1 MLNFWPFNIRAKRLE
16 RMRAEQRRYEEE
28 NRRKREETQDRII
41 NRQRKVIKHHR
52 EQRALRDQQQLHKDC
67 AGHDARYSQNPAQAM
82 GSILVSEPVMSDSS
96 RSCGA
101 SSSYGGGSSDFG
113 SSSSSSSSS
122 SSCGSD
128 F

>member
-28 NRRKREETQDRII
+28 NRRKREE
-41 NRQRKVIKHHR
+41 RQRMVR
-52 EQRALRDQQQLHKDC
+52 EQHATNSLNQGYPWHEESVERH
-67 AGHDARYSQNPAQAM
+67 NPAQAM
-82 GSILVSEPVMSDSS
+82 NSILASEPVMSDSS

-101 SSSYGGGSSDFG
+101 SSSYSGGSSDFG